1 MISAITCM
9 AVAIYFEARNQ
20 PIAGQLAVA
29 HVISNRVASRHYPDT
44 VCEVIQQGAAN
55 SRSGAMASRKPYR
68 IITHGEPPCE

>member
-20 PIAGQLAVA
+20 PIAGQLA
-29 HVISNRVASRHYPDT
+29 
-44 VCEVIQQGAAN
+44 AN